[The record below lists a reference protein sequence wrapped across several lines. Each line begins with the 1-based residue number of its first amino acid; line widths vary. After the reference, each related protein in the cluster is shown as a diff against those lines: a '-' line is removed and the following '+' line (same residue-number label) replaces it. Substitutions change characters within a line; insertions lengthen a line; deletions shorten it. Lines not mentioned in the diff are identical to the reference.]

1 MDIKKEANEQTNK
14 QTGNKNSKDQT
25 KIFKKKNTT
34 MPYGDALVRVRTST
48 SSCRVFADYF
58 KTPHT
63 DKNLKYFQAELFTLS
78 RTAFASRKL
87 SLILP
92 VPMFHK

>member
-34 MPYGDALVRVRTST
+34 MPYGDELV
-48 SSCRVFADYF
+48 
-58 KTPHT
+58 
-63 DKNLKYFQAELFTLS
+63 
-78 RTAFASRKL
+78 
-87 SLILP
+87 SL
-92 VPMFHK
+92 